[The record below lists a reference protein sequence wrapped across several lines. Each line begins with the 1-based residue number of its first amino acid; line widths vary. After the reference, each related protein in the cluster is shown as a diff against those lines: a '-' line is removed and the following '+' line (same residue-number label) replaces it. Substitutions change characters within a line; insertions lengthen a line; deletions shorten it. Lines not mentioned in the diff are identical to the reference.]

1 MWASWRGTKY
11 TIRGK
16 VVASPNPNHEL
27 PNQTLANRHQ
37 LFYISNEYVN
47 PFYKQNDQEKGLTG
61 P

>member
-1 MWASWRGTKY
+1 
-11 TIRGK
+11 
-16 VVASPNPNHEL
+16 VASPNPNHEL

-61 P
+61 PWELFS